1 MGSEIFLPGEA
12 LLMASGNRCVINKIC
27 TYVHEFVKY
36 ILYQF
41 LMTVAMIAE
50 NGIR

>member
-1 MGSEIFLPGEA
+1 
-12 LLMASGNRCVINKIC
+12 MASGNRCVINKIC

-41 LMTVAMIAE
+41 LMTVAMKAE